1 MTLAASRELTE
12 TGPQCKVN
20 VSTATGANEQN
31 NIKILRLLD
40 IGGNMKKHKY
50 LYVLYFF
57 KKNFPYKI

>member
-1 MTLAASRELTE
+1 MTLAVSRELTE

-31 NIKILRLLD
+31 NIKILCLVD
-40 IGGNMKKHKY
+40 IGNMKKHKY

-57 KKNFPYKI
+57 FKFPI